1 MFHCETS
8 ARLAATAESHALLSA
23 NELQEEVNKQ
33 IEEEA
38 KLREVLRTAKPQVH
52 VEVHEEV
59 GQEDRLQASAGGLAD
74 VVGKKVVLETSFGST
89 KPVLPGFERS
99 NMPCFPV

>member
-8 ARLAATAESHALLSA
+8 ARLSATAESHALISA

-38 KLREVLRTAKPQVH
+38 KLREVL
-52 VEVHEEV
+52 EEV
-59 GQEDRLQASAGGLAD
+59 DLKVPPEENSHLREERVIVEELQRD
-74 VVGKKVVLETSFGST
+74 QVL
-89 KPVLPGFERS
+89 
-99 NMPCFPV
+99 